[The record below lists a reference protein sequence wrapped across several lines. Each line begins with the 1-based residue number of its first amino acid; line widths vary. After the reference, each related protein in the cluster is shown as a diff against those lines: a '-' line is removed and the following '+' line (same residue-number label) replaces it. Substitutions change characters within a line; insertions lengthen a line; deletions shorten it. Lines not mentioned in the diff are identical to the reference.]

1 MGKMKELFM
10 EIREREEQEAKEQEH
25 LEKSS
30 VFDSGILC
38 PNCFKTNLLEYR
50 QEDLYCEMCG
60 QDFIK
65 VENSVRFK

>member
-10 EIREREEQEAKEQEH
+10 EIREREEQEAEEQKH

-38 PNCFKTNLLEYR
+38 PNCLKTNLLEYS
-50 QEDLYCEMCG
+50 QEDLYCESCG
-60 QDFIK
+60 YDFIR
-65 VENSVRFK
+65 VGTSIRFK

>member
-1 MGKMKELFM
+1 MGKMKEVFM
-10 EIREREEQEAKEQEH
+10 EIQEREEAQENLEQA
-25 LEKSS
+25 S

-38 PNCFKTNLLEYR
+38 PNCLESNLIEYS